1 MSGQVTFAPSQADYV
16 AATRGHY
23 FALIRSRR
31 WLTKITTVLVLLVAV
46 ATAFVAFMDGEVGWF
61 PLIMLPAV
69 ALAMAIGISFNLL
82 WFPRKMR
89 RLFAQQPLYG
99 NETESAWSDREFTNR
114 SSLGTT
120 VVQWAQ
126 FVRWKETSKSF
137 LFYLSDSSYL
147 FVPKRVLDDEQ
158 VLDLRRCAGAGV
170 GRLPGELSTSQADK

>member
-31 WLTKITTVLVLLVAV
+31 WLIKIATMLVLLVAI
-46 ATAFVAFMDGEVGWF
+46 ATAFVAFIDGRVGWF
-61 PLIMLPAV
+61 PVIMLPVAMLAV
-69 ALAMAIGISFNLL
+69 VIGISFNLL

-99 NETESAWSDREFTNR
+99 AEVESAWSDREFSNG
-114 SSLGTT
+114 SPLGTT
-120 VVQWAQ
+120 VVQWGQ

-137 LFYLSDSSYL
+137 LFYLSDASYL
-147 FVPKRVLDDEQ
+147 FVPKRALDGDQ
-158 VLDLRRCAGAGV
+158 VLDLRRCAEAGV
-170 GRLPGELSTSQADK
+170 ARSPGAVSP

>member
-1 MSGQVTFAPSQADYV
+1 MNGQVTFAPSQADYV

-23 FALIRSRR
+23 LALIRSRR
-31 WLTKITTVLVLLVAV
+31 WLIKTATALGVVVAV
-46 ATAFVAFMDGEVGWF
+46 ATAFVALMNGEVGWL
-61 PLIMLPAV
+61 PIIMLPAV
-69 ALAMAIGISFNLL
+69 TLGATIGIWFNLL

-99 NETESAWSDREFTNR
+99 REMESAWSDHEFSTR
-114 SSLGTT
+114 TPLGTT

-126 FVRWKETSKSF
+126 FVRWRETSRSF

-147 FVPKRVLDDEQ
+147 FVPKRVLDDDQ

-170 GRLPGELSTSQADK
+170 AQRSGEVSS